1 MKISVVTPSFNQG
14 AYLEATLRSLLSQNY
29 PDLELI
35 VIDGGSTDQSVEII
49 RRYAPFLSHWESEKD
64 RGQSH
69 ALNKGFA
76 HVHGDIW
83 TWLNSDDLLEPGVL
97 RRVAGVFAED
107 PEAGVVY
114 GDCVYVGQD
123 GETVIEKFP
132 GEPYSRLRHL
142 AHRFI
147 AQPSCFFRTSM
158 VPPAVRE
165 DLHYCMDYDLWL
177 KLAGR
182 GVKFHYVPEVFS
194 RYRLHDASKSVSA
207 LVALHAEIVEKIYRP
222 ILRNGASREERRAI
236 AQAAGDMIHQL
247 NSLGARGAVLKT
259 LLFRLFEARVFPTPS
274 LLNLGVQAI
283 VGPRAVRFIQRLKGR
298 AKA

>member
-1 MKISVVTPSFNQG
+1 MKISIVTPSFNQG
-14 AYLEATLRSLLSQNY
+14 AYLEATLRSLLSQDY

-49 RRYAPFLSHWESEKD
+49 RRYESHLSHWESEPD

-83 TWLNSDDLLEPGVL
+83 TWLNSDDLFEDGVL
-97 RRVAGVFAED
+97 HRIAGLFQEHPDV
-107 PEAGVVY
+107 GVVY
-114 GDCVYVGQD
+114 GDCLYVAQD
-123 GETVIEKFP
+123 GETVVEAFP

-147 AQPSCFFRTSM
+147 AQPSCFFRMSM

-165 DLHYCMDYDLWL
+165 DLQYCMDYDLWL
-177 KLAGR
+177 RLAGR
-182 GVKFHYVPEVFS
+182 GVKFHYVPAVFS
-194 RYRLHDASKSVSA
+194 RYRLHDQSKSVSG
-207 LVALHAEIVEKIYRP
+207 LVGLHAEIVEQIYRP
-222 ILRNGASREERRAI
+222 LLRAGASIEERRAL
-236 AQAAGDMIHQL
+236 AHAAKDMIHQL
-247 NSLGARGAVLKT
+247 NGLGARSAVLKT
-259 LLFRLFEARVFPTPS
+259 LLFHVFEARILPPPI

-283 VGPRAVRFIQRLKGR
+283 VGPQCVRWVQEWKGR
-298 AKA
+298 HQR